1 MKTINR
7 MVVTIIPRQP
17 YIDWANGFDD
27 GGPKMD
33 APAKGGAFCQYV
45 GLSRA
50 INAVTARP
58 IALGFD
64 PYIFEAEIKI
74 LEKEIVAMPGA

>member
-7 MVVTIIPRQP
+7 MVVTLIPRQP

-33 APAKGGAFCQYV
+33 AESV
-45 GLSRA
+45 
-50 INAVTARP
+50 
-58 IALGFD
+58 
-64 PYIFEAEIKI
+64 
-74 LEKEIVAMPGA
+74 